1 MGQSFKSE
9 NYWLRS
15 NWVLG
20 WVPVPVTLGSLTT
33 LIKNSVI
40 NIKLVRLSAQQSP
53 KVGARALKSQVKK
66 IKLTLN

>member
-9 NYWLRS
+9 NYRLRS
-15 NWVLG
+15 NWVLH